1 MHVFFLTVRRTHQL
15 RVHMAHIG
23 HPILGD
29 SLYPVPD
36 QVLGVL
42 QPSGAAADQQ
52 QQQQQQQAFT
62 PVAVVLPVR
71 TTVQGLYPRL
81 CLHAAR
87 LSFRHPVSG
96 EQLTLS
102 ALDTVHQQP
111 PFVWRNLRNCHLFN
125 SGSAS
130 LQIIKLL
137 FARTFPVVWARTNHR

>member
-1 MHVFFLTVRRTHQL
+1 
-15 RVHMAHIG
+15 MAHIG

-36 QVLGVL
+36 QVLAVL
-42 QPSGAAADQQ
+42 QPPGPAADHPQQQQ
-52 QQQQQQQAFT
+52 QQQQQQQAIT

-111 PFVWRNLRNCHLFN
+111 PFVPA
-125 SGSAS
+125 GSTS
-130 LQIIKLL
+130 LGLSATTL
-137 FARTFPVVWARTNHR
+137 S

>member
-1 MHVFFLTVRRTHQL
+1 
-15 RVHMAHIG
+15 VHMAHIG

-36 QVLGVL
+36 QVLAVL
-42 QPSGAAADQQ
+42 QPPGPAADQQ
-52 QQQQQQQAFT
+52 QQAALART
-62 PVAVVLPVR
+62 PSTAVPPVR

-81 CLHAAR
+81 CLHAAH

-111 PFVWRNLRNCHLFN
+111 PFVPAGCMPLC
-125 SGSAS
+125 SS
-130 LQIIKLL
+130 
-137 FARTFPVVWARTNHR
+137 